1 MNDREMLSTKMRRTT
16 SWKHV
21 ATRDATI
28 PDMPHIGSMLF
39 TRVWYNEKDARVIV
53 AEFDEG
59 KEFFA
64 ARMYNAER
72 GLSYDVCDDEISGAI
87 VVREVLEWIGES

>member
-21 ATRDATI
+21 ATRDLTY
-28 PDMPHIGSMLF
+28 PDMPHIGTMLHSR
-39 TRVWYNEKDARVIV
+39 TWYNEKDARVIV

-72 GLSYDVCDDEISGAI
+72 GLTYDVGDDEISGAFVI
-87 VVREVLEWIGES
+87 RQVLEWIGES